1 MMFPI
6 KPPFVQDFQVPY
18 VIPKVQFAQIHPKS
32 HPACDSTRTGTTV
45 PTCCMN
51 RAQSAPWTVDQ
62 LESIGIQPI
71 PTDQKNLRRSKS
83 LNWKSTAVKV
93 LGSASPI
100 NVVSENMGNL
110 SNCSPTF
117 IIFSPLVDRL
127 IIIFPNFPHLVI
139 TRTGA
144 TPLTSQ
150 GSQGTGEEQRG
161 RQRGLRQ
168 HAMEGAAHVLRR
180 DQFQGRVLGDQW
192 RGLGEPGGSWKT

>member
-83 LNWKSTAVKV
+83 LN
-93 LGSASPI
+93 
-100 NVVSENMGNL
+100 
-110 SNCSPTF
+110 
-117 IIFSPLVDRL
+117 
-127 IIIFPNFPHLVI
+127 
-139 TRTGA
+139 
-144 TPLTSQ
+144 
-150 GSQGTGEEQRG
+150 
-161 RQRGLRQ
+161 
-168 HAMEGAAHVLRR
+168 
-180 DQFQGRVLGDQW
+180 
-192 RGLGEPGGSWKT
+192 